1 MTGVSMKSVSN
12 KKTNRVLFWAVVPV
26 FLLGSHSL
34 ANAADAVTA
43 APATAAEV
51 PAVVEAPPKISF
63 DIKRI
68 IVDGATLITRI
79 DFDRAVAPFVGRNK
93 DFADVQHALEAVE
106 ELYVQHGYSAV
117 HVLLPEQELEAGVVH
132 FQVIESRL
140 GKVIVKDNRFVSEAN
155 VLNALRSVRTGAVP
169 QAKRMARELKIANEN
184 PARQLNVVLK
194 AGEADDQVDAS
205 VLVTDSKP
213 QSVSMTLDNTG
224 SAETG
229 RSRLG
234 FSYRHANVFNA
245 DHVMQIQTQF
255 SPQYLSRVS
264 VLGGSYKIPLY
275 QYGHSVEFFGGYSN
289 VNSLVGGLSNF
300 QGGGLMLSSRYNIPL
315 DRWGTFDPRLS
326 FGFDWRKFSKIQM
339 TTPSVTTMYND
350 IVATPLSVA
359 YAAQGRAGKSG
370 DANFNVS
377 FAVNLPLSG
386 KGKAANF
393 SAYDRVYFSSPTPG
407 YKVLRYGAGYSTTF
421 AKDWQFRSVFSG
433 QWSGD
438 LLIQGEQMRLG
449 GADGVRGFSEG
460 SETGETGG
468 KLNLEITTPSYEKS
482 DVIVRGVFFADG
494 GAVKAKGGNTTSISG
509 AGFGL
514 RSAYSDQYMMRL
526 DAGRI
531 MKAGNDPQQLAGDWR
546 IHATLSATF

>member
-1 MTGVSMKSVSN
+1 MSLELI
-12 KKTNRVLFWAVVPV
+12 KKTNRVLFWAVLPAL
-26 FLLGSHSL
+26 LLGIHGL
-34 ANAADAVTA
+34 ANAADGASAV
-43 APATAAEV
+43 PVATAEV
-51 PAVVEAPPKISF
+51 PVAAEPPPKISF
-63 DIKRI
+63 DIKQF
-68 IVDGATLITRI
+68 IVDGATLITRT
-79 DFDRAVAPFVGRNK
+79 DFDSAVAPFVGLNK

-132 FQVIESRL
+132 FQVIESHL
-140 GKVIVKDNRFVSEAN
+140 GKVVVKDNRFVSEAN
-155 VLNALRSVRTGAVP
+155 VLNAIRSVRKGAVP
-169 QAKRMARELKIANEN
+169 QAKKMARELKLANEN

-234 FSYRHANVFNA
+234 LSYRHANVFDA

-255 SPQYLSRVS
+255 SPQHLSRVN
-264 VLGGSYKIPLY
+264 VFGGSYKIPLY

-289 VNSLVGGLSNF
+289 VNSLVDGLTNF
-300 QGGGLMLSSRYNIPL
+300 RGGGLMLSSRYNIPL
-315 DRWGTFDPRLS
+315 NRWGTFDPRLS
-326 FGFDWRKFSKIQM
+326 FGFDWRKFSRIEQVGVS
-339 TTPSVTTMYND
+339 TPIFNA
-350 IVATPLSVA
+350 IVATPLSLA
-359 YAAQGRAGKSG
+359 YAAQGRVGKSG
-370 DANFNVS
+370 DANLNVS
-377 FAVNLPLSG
+377 FAVNVPLSG
-386 KGKAANF
+386 KGKEADF
-393 SAYDRVYFSSPTPG
+393 VAYNPDQNVPKRTPG
-407 YKVLRYGAGYSTTF
+407 YKVLRYGAGYSATF
-421 AKDWQFRSVFSG
+421 AKDWYFRSAFSG

-460 SETGETGG
+460 SESGEIGG
-468 KLNLEITTPSYEKS
+468 KLNLEITTPSYEKN
-482 DVIVRGVFFADG
+482 DVIVRGVFFLDG
-494 GAVKAKGGNTTSISG
+494 GVVKAKGGNTTSISG

-514 RSAYSDQYMMRL
+514 RSGYSDQYALRL